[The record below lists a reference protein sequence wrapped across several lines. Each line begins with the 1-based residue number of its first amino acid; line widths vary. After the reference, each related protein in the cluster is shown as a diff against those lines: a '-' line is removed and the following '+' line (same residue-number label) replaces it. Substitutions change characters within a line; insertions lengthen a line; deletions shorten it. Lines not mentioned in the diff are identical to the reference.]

1 MRPTILVADDHALV
15 LEGFRKLL
23 EHEFDV
29 VATAH
34 DGAQLLE
41 ETARLQPDLILVDIS
56 MPLLNGIEATRKIL
70 AAAPSAKIIIVTQHS
85 DRRYVQAAFSAG
97 ARGYVLKH
105 SAAPELVQAIHEVL
119 AGRFYIAAAIEAP
132 RNGRLDPNSNPAEFF
147 ASELTPR
154 QREVLQ
160 LIAEGRQAKQIAA
173 ILKISPKTVEFHKAA
188 LMDHLGLRTTAEL
201 TRYAI
206 DQGIS
211 TV

>member
-23 EHEFDV
+23 ENEFDV

-34 DGAQLLE
+34 DGAQLLDE
-41 ETARLQPDLILVDIS
+41 SARLQPDLILVDIS
-56 MPLLNGIEATRKIL
+56 MPMLNGIEATRKIL
-70 AAAPSAKIIIVTQHS
+70 IAAPSSKIVIVTQHS
-85 DRRYVQAAFSAG
+85 DRRYVQAAFAAG
-97 ARGYVLKH
+97 AKGYVLKN
-105 SAAPELVQAIHEVL
+105 SAAPELIRAIHEVL
-119 AGRFYIAAAIEAP
+119 EGRYYIAAAIAGSH
-132 RNGRLDPNSNPAEFF
+132 NGHIDPNSNPAEFF
-147 ASELTPR
+147 GSDLTPR

-160 LIAEGRQAKQIAA
+160 LIAEGRQAKQIAV

-206 DQGIS
+206 EQGIVS
-211 TV
+211 V